1 MMNTKLLR
9 RRFAALVPMGLVVAL
24 AMTGC
29 GSGGGG
35 GGGNTGGAEQK
46 TITIATSNDAP
57 FSFTEQGSGELK
69 GIDGDM
75 INAIAES
82 KGWKV
87 KVFTSEFATLIA
99 ALNAKKADAIVDA
112 MYITDERKKEINFT
126 DPWYTEGEA
135 MVVPADSSLASR
147 DDVKGKVL
155 GAQTGTVFKDLV
167 DSLGG
172 SQVKLFDSQAALLA
186 AVENKQVDAVFTDS
200 AVIGYSLVQKP
211 NPKLKL
217 VSPYTPYYPGIIG
230 AGVRKDDTQLLQDL
244 NSGLAEL
251 KKTPKYLEILKK
263 YGLGEANMSK

>member
-1 MMNTKLLR
+1 MKNKMLR
-9 RRFAALVPMGLVVAL
+9 TRFATLVPMGVAVAL
-24 AMTGC
+24 ALTACGATG
-29 GSGGGG
+29 GAASGGG
-35 GGGNTGGAEQK
+35 TEEK

-57 FSFTEQGSGELK
+57 FSFTDQATGELK

-75 INAIAES
+75 INAIAEA

-99 ALNAKKADAIVDA
+99 ALNAKKADVIVDA
-112 MYITDERKKEINFT
+112 MYITDDRKKEINFT
-126 DPWYTEGEA
+126 EPWYTEGEA
-135 MVVPADSSLASR
+135 MVVPADSNLASR

-217 VSPYTPYYPGIIG
+217 VSPYEPFYPGLIG
-230 AGVRKDDTQLLQDL
+230 AGVRKDDTQLLEDL

-251 KKTPKYLEILKK
+251 KKSPKYLEILKK
-263 YGLGEANMSK
+263 YGLGEANTSK

>member
-1 MMNTKLLR
+1 MNKNMLR
-9 RRFAALVPMGLVVAL
+9 KRFAALVPMGVAVAL
-24 AMTGC
+24 AMTAC
-29 GSGGGG
+29 ASGSGGGSS
-35 GGGNTGGAEQK
+35 TGGAEQK

-57 FSFTEQGSGELK
+57 FSYTDQATGELK
-69 GIDGDM
+69 GIDGEM
-75 INAIAES
+75 INAIAAA

-99 ALNAKKADAIVDA
+99 ALNAKKADVIVDA
-112 MYITDERKKEINFT
+112 MYITDDRKKEINFT
-126 DPWYTEGEA
+126 EPWYTEGEA
-135 MVVPADSSLASR
+135 MVVPADSTLASR

-217 VSPYTPYYPGIIG
+217 VDPYKPFYPGIIG

-244 NSGLAEL
+244 NSGLTEL
-251 KKTPKYLEILKK
+251 KNSPKYLEILKK
-263 YGLGEANMSK
+263 YGLGEANMVK

>member
-1 MMNTKLLR
+1 MMNTKILR
-9 RRFAALVPMGLVVAL
+9 KRFAALVPMGVAVAL
-24 AMTGC
+24 AMTAC

-35 GGGNTGGAEQK
+35 GGASGGGDQK

-57 FSFTEQGSGELK
+57 FSFTDQSSGELK
-69 GIDGDM
+69 GIDGEM
-75 INAIAES
+75 INAIAQA
-82 KGWKV
+82 KGWKI
-87 KVFTSEFATLIA
+87 KVFTSEYATLIA
-99 ALNAKKADAIVDA
+99 ALNAKKADVIVDA
-112 MYITDERKKEINFT
+112 MYITDDRKKQINFT

-135 MVVPADSSLASR
+135 MVVPADSTLASR

-172 SQVKLFDSQAALLA
+172 SQVKLFDSQASLLA

-217 VSPYTPYYPGIIG
+217 VSPYKPFYPGIIG
-230 AGVRKDDTQLLQDL
+230 AGVRKEDSQLLQDL
-244 NSGLAEL
+244 NSGLADL

-263 YGLGEANMSK
+263 YGLTDANAVK

>member
-1 MMNTKLLR
+1 MMNTQITR
-9 RRFAALVPMGLVVAL
+9 RRFAALVPMGVAVAL
-24 AMTGC
+24 AVAGC
-29 GSGGGG
+29 GSGSGGG
-35 GGGNTGGAEQK
+35 SASGGAEGK

-57 FSFTEQGSGELK
+57 FSFTDQASGELK

-75 INAIAES
+75 IKAIAEA
-82 KGWKV
+82 KGWKI

-99 ALNAKKADAIVDA
+99 ALNAKKADVIVDA
-112 MYITDERKKEINFT
+112 MYITDERKKQINFT

-135 MVVPADSSLASR
+135 MVVPADSTLASR

-172 SQVKLFDSQAALLA
+172 SQVKLFDSQASLLA

-217 VSPYTPYYPGIIG
+217 VQPYKPYYPGIIG
-230 AGVRKDDTQLLQDL
+230 AGVRKDDKQLLDDL
-244 NSGLAEL
+244 NSGLADL
-251 KKTPKYLEILKK
+251 KKSGKYLEILKK
-263 YGLGEANMSK
+263 YGLGEANMVK

>member
-1 MMNTKLLR
+1 MTPRMFRK
-9 RRFAALVPMGLVVAL
+9 RFAALVPLGVATVL
-24 AMTGC
+24 ALTGC
-29 GSGGGG
+29 GSS
-35 GGGNTGGAEQK
+35 GGASSSGGSEQK

-57 FSFTEQGSGELK
+57 FSFTDQATGELK

-75 INAIAES
+75 INAIAEA

-99 ALNAKKADAIVDA
+99 ALNAKKADVIVDA
-112 MYITDERKKEINFT
+112 MYITDDRKKEINFT

-135 MVVPADSSLASR
+135 MVVPSDSSLASR

-217 VSPYTPYYPGIIG
+217 VTPYEPFYPGTIG
-230 AGVRKDDTQLLQDL
+230 AGVRKDDAQLLADL

-251 KKTPKYLEILKK
+251 KKSPKYLEILKK
-263 YGLGEANMSK
+263 YGLGEANAAK

>member
-1 MMNTKLLR
+1 MMNKNMLR
-9 RRFAALVPMGLVVAL
+9 KRFAALVPMGMAVAL
-24 AMTGC
+24 AMTAC
-29 GSGGGG
+29 GSAGGGG
-35 GGGNTGGAEQK
+35 SSTGGAEQK

-57 FSFTEQGSGELK
+57 FSFTDQATGELK
-69 GIDGDM
+69 GIDGEM
-75 INAIAES
+75 INAIAEA

-112 MYITDERKKEINFT
+112 MYITDERKKQINFT

-135 MVVPADSSLASR
+135 MVVPADSTLASR

-155 GAQTGTVFKDLV
+155 GAQTGTVFKELV

-217 VSPYTPYYPGIIG
+217 VQPYKPYYPGIIG
-230 AGVRKDDTQLLQDL
+230 AGVRKDDTQLLEDL

-251 KKTPKYLEILKK
+251 KKSPKYLEILKK
-263 YGLGEANMSK
+263 YGLGEANMVK

>member
-1 MMNTKLLR
+1 MMNTKILR
-9 RRFAALVPMGLVVAL
+9 KRFAALVPMGVAVAL
-24 AMTGC
+24 AMTAC

-35 GGGNTGGAEQK
+35 GGASGGGEQK

-57 FSFTEQGSGELK
+57 FSFTDQASGELK
-69 GIDGDM
+69 GIDGEM
-75 INAIAES
+75 INAIAQA
-82 KGWKV
+82 KGWKI
-87 KVFTSEFATLIA
+87 KVFTSEYATLIA
-99 ALNAKKADAIVDA
+99 ALNAKKADVIVDA
-112 MYITDERKKEINFT
+112 MYITDDRKKQINFT

-135 MVVPADSSLASR
+135 MVVPADSTLASR

-172 SQVKLFDSQAALLA
+172 SQVKLFDSQASLLA

-217 VSPYTPYYPGIIG
+217 VSPYRPFYPGIIG
-230 AGVRKDDTQLLQDL
+230 AGVRKEDSQLLQDL
-244 NSGLAEL
+244 NSGLADL

-263 YGLGEANMSK
+263 YGLTEANAVK

>member
-1 MMNTKLLR
+1 MKTKILR
-9 RRFAALVPMGLVVAL
+9 KRFAALVPMGVAVAL
-24 AMTGC
+24 AMTAC
-29 GSGGGG
+29 GSTGGGG
-35 GGGNTGGAEQK
+35 GATGGGDQK

-57 FSFTEQGSGELK
+57 FSFTDQATGELK
-69 GIDGDM
+69 GIDGEM
-75 INAIAES
+75 INAIAEA
-82 KGWKV
+82 KGWKI
-87 KVFTSEFATLIA
+87 KVFTSEYATLIA

-112 MYITDERKKEINFT
+112 MYITEDRKKQINFT

-135 MVVPADSSLASR
+135 MVVPADSTLASR

-211 NPKLKL
+211 NPKLKI
-217 VSPYTPYYPGIIG
+217 VSPYEPFYPGIIG

-244 NSGLAEL
+244 NSGLADL
-251 KKTPKYLEILKK
+251 KKSPKYLEILKK
-263 YGLGEANMSK
+263 YGLGEANMAK